1 MPQIKGILLRP
12 LQAIIVLLRINRQ
25 VWYNIGRMMKP
36 NLLLI
41 LTLLISDLAFSA
53 GANATDASKQVYG
66 GVVIKEDSALKK
78 LLVIPEIAAQYKS
91 CQGAF
96 PRTED
101 LDKISACLWSGD
113 DNNNIPPLSK
123 NQKDEVKK
131 VYAQEDSGGPS
142 KDNIAVDPKTAEID
156 VTSTKAKNTTSLTNR
171 NLTIGTD
178 YKSDPAVKVLSA
190 FFGKKLDE
198 VLNGSAQDKKDK
210 KIVTVDHTEFI
221 DLYTSELGKSIV
233 NSFTSYCMET
243 NPSCRDL
250 QKDPADGIEKDS
262 APCLISKDEV
272 VRKADIARN
281 LKTINAANFTD
292 AEGLSWQHC
301 IGSVSGVC
309 YDTSTDPNVAYS
321 KQKACLVMD
330 FVKSARKNLIIADQQ
345 KNFYNGLK
353 GGGDKGIASIASN
366 MKAANEKDLTAD
378 KLTQINSADID
389 KGFTDSDNK
398 TLNISKTNDSLEVE
412 ATDCVGPDGKVTTKD
427 KCSKFLDVN
436 TTKNTDAVTEFGLR
450 QFAKADDLDKKL
462 ENKDTVGSYL
472 KEEGYTDDQIKNLT
486 SADKIEEVKLKI
498 KERFNSEKDAIIKEM
513 ASRVTAKTTVTDGSI
528 DKDKDLSPLTKI
540 KEELGTRNGDLK
552 NLIHFDNIVA
562 SYLTIS
568 ELNADGSIK
577 KGSSPTRNTASLFAE
592 VKSMDDKKES
602 KVIMEKIKNN
612 KDLQEGQ
619 TSPEFKIDDINKL
632 LKYTED
638 QKVPTQNP

>member
-1 MPQIKGILLRP
+1 
-12 LQAIIVLLRINRQ
+12 
-25 VWYNIGRMMKP
+25 MKP
-36 NLLLI
+36 NLLLL
-41 LTLLISDLAFSA
+41 LTLLISNLANSA
-53 GANATDASKQVYG
+53 GPAKTDTSKQVYG
-66 GVVIKEDSALKK
+66 GVSIKEDSALKK
-78 LLVIPEIAAQYKS
+78 LLEIPQIAVQYKS
-91 CQGAF
+91 CQLAF
-96 PRTED
+96 PTLD
-101 LDKISACLWSGD
+101 QLDKISDCLWNGD
-113 DNNNIPPLSK
+113 GDKIPALNPA
-123 NQKDEVKK
+123 QKDEVKK
-131 VYAQEDSGGPS
+131 IYAQEDSGGPS
-142 KDNIAVDPKTAEID
+142 KDKVAVDPKAAEID
-156 VTSTKAKNTTSLTNR
+156 VTSTKVKSTTSLTNR
-171 NLTIGTD
+171 NLTVGTD

-198 VLNGSAQDKKDK
+198 VLNGSTQDKKDK
-210 KIVTVDHTEFI
+210 KIITVDHTEFI

-233 NSFTSYCMET
+233 NAFTSYCMET
-243 NPSCRDL
+243 SPSCRDL
-250 QKDPADGIEKDS
+250 KKDPADGVEKYS
-262 APCLISKDEV
+262 KPCIISKNEID
-272 VRKADIARN
+272 RKADIASN

-292 AEGLSWQHC
+292 AEGLAWQHC

-309 YDTSTDPNVAYS
+309 YENTSTDLDLAYS

-345 KNFYNGLK
+345 KIFYNGLK

-389 KGFTDSDNK
+389 KPFTNSDNLK
-398 TLNISKTNDSLEVE
+398 ENISTTNKKLVDESK
-412 ATDCVGPDGKVTTKD
+412 DCVGPDGLVTTKD

-436 TTKNTDAVTEFGLR
+436 TTKNTDAVAEFGLR

-472 KEEGYTDDQIKNLT
+472 KEEGYTEDQIKSLT

-513 ASRVTAKTTVTDGSI
+513 ASRVSAKTTATNGAI

-540 KEELGTRNGDLK
+540 KEELGSRNEDLK
-552 NLIHFDNIVA
+552 NLIHFNNIVA

-568 ELNADGSIK
+568 ELNADGTTK
-577 KGSSPTRNTASLFAE
+577 KGTSPTRNTASLFAE
-592 VKSMDDKKES
+592 VKSMDDQKES
-602 KVIMEKIKNN
+602 KVIMDKIKNN
-612 KDLQEGQ
+612 KDLKDGQ

-638 QKVPTQNP
+638 QKVPAQNP